1 MRYLLPV
8 AATLLQ
14 QLPVALLQLSD
25 LHAALGSYNRHKQEQ
40 EHNSQLQLQLLPQHV
55 RGYSHF
61 MKPEEQLV
69 HQQQQQ
75 QLVLAMG
82 TSASGQGV
90 DFPAA
95 EFEMVLDDATNAPT
109 FLVYL
114 RGNHTDPAAR
124 TASSQDTPQTGQ
136 AANEVGTKATAVTT
150 CAGVDAGDAVDPAV
164 GSLVQVLPHRWDLRE
179 LLDMTKG

>member
-25 LHAALGSYNRHKQEQ
+25 LHAALGCYNRHKQEH
-40 EHNSQLQLQLLPQHV
+40 EHANQLQLQLLPQHV

-61 MKPEEQLV
+61 MKPEDQLQ

-75 QLVLAMG
+75 QQQLMLALG

-95 EFEMVLDDATNAPT
+95 EFEMVLDDATYAPT
-109 FLVYL
+109 FVVHLKEGL
-114 RGNHTDPAAR
+114 SSKLKGAA
-124 TASSQDTPQTGQ
+124 
-136 AANEVGTKATAVTT
+136 AAAGGAGTLAYVSEV
-150 CAGVDAGDAVDPAV
+150 DDAVS
-164 GSLVQVLPHRWDLRE
+164 SLVQVLPVR
-179 LLDMTKG
+179 